1 MKMFILVTTIHNERV
16 FINVMDIQKVSGRYA
31 EYNEDGELFISD
43 GGDDKQLLK
52 PITQIVMRNGVSYF
66 LNLSFDDFIEQT
78 NILVKEI

>member
-1 MKMFILVTTIHNERV
+1 MKMFIEVTTIHNERV
-16 FINVMDIQKVSGRYA
+16 LINVMDIQKVSGRYA

>member
-1 MKMFILVTTIHNERV
+1 MKIFIEVTSIHNERV
-16 FINVMDIQKVSGRYA
+16 LINVMDIQKVSGRYA

-78 NILVKEI
+78 NILQKEI

>member
-1 MKMFILVTTIHNERV
+1 MKMFIEVTTIHNERV
-16 FINVMDIQKVSGRYA
+16 LINVMDIQKVSGRYA

-78 NILVKEI
+78 NILQKEI

>member
-1 MKMFILVTTIHNERV
+1 MKMFIEVTTIHNERV
-16 FINVMDIQKVSGRYA
+16 LINVMDIQKVSGRYA

-66 LNLSFDDFIEQT
+66 LKLSFYDFVNEFNLLQ
-78 NILVKEI
+78 KEI

>member
-1 MKMFILVTTIHNERV
+1 MKMFIEVTTIHNERV
-16 FINVMDIQKVSGRYA
+16 LINVMDIQKVSGRYA

-52 PITQIVMRNGVSYF
+52 PITKIVMRNGVSYF